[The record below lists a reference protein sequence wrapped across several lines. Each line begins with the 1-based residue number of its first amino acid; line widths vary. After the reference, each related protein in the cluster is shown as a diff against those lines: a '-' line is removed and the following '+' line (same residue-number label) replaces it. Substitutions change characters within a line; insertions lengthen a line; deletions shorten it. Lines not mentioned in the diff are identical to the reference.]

1 MSHLWHGGPQGQTPF
16 KVGDIIEVTGNKED
30 GEHTITA
37 VSQIPGMGTYTYSTT
52 YYKKSPKT
60 GEIVKMISQIPHTLA
75 TKVSRRNRKSTR
87 KNSRRR
93 NSRNSRH
100 KN

>member
-30 GEHTITA
+30 GVHTITA
-37 VSQIPGMGTYTYSTT
+37 VYQIPGMGTYTYSTT

-60 GEIVKMISQIPHTLA
+60 GEIVKMISQVPHTLA

-93 NSRNSRH
+93 NSRNSHR